1 MSHSKLFLLTSA
13 IADIDSALQQSTLLP
28 LHEIGCVALQHPPPP
43 APSIMLTNVTTSS
56 HVSTIDKL
64 LSLRSSVPRYQ
75 GSKFLKL
82 SYIRVAL
89 QTGEK
94 PFSMVS
100 SGKKQI

>member
-28 LHEIGCVALQHPPPP
+28 LHEVTAPPPPP